1 MDHICQTFLFP
12 RWESTYSR
20 DVIHDLFCRGVF
32 AMISA
37 LFAIGL
43 LVAVFAGVNTGGS
56 SIGESFGPSVGSGVI
71 SVRVAAAL
79 MSVFVL
85 IGGITIGRNV
95 VKTLGHGFVP
105 SEYFTLPAAIGVLLF
120 TGLGILL
127 GNLREVSV
135 STSETAVGA
144 VAGMGAA
151 FGVLNWQTVGV
162 VLAWWLISPVIA
174 FWVSAVIGRY
184 FYGSIKNW
192 LDLEGES
199 RSIVGKAMVIVIA
212 CYMGFSAGASNV
224 ANAIAP
230 LVGAGVLP
238 MIPGVLLG
246 AAAMAIGA
254 FLIGPRTME
263 TIGSEITVLSL
274 EGALIVE
281 VIAATIITFLSW
293 RGIPASLAITAITCI
308 IGLGW
313 GRATRHVELA
323 EGIGLGKGEHTQVN
337 GGTPEAEVADLFNE
351 ETTRHVISTWVLSP
365 SVAAGLSFVCF
376 KAAIVLDLLSV

>member
-1 MDHICQTFLFP
+1 
-12 RWESTYSR
+12 
-20 DVIHDLFCRGVF
+20 VIG
-32 AMISA
+32 A
-37 LFAIGL
+37 LFAVGL
-43 LVAVFAGVNTGGS
+43 VVAVFAGINTGGS

-71 SVRVAAAL
+71 STRVAAAL
-79 MSVFVL
+79 MSIFVL
-85 IGGITIGRNV
+85 IGGLTVGRNV
-95 VKTLGHGFVP
+95 VRTLGHGFVP

-120 TGLGILL
+120 TGFGILL

-151 FGVLNWQTVGV
+151 FGVLNWETVGV
-162 VLAWWLISPVIA
+162 VLAWWLIAPVIA

-184 FYGSIKNW
+184 LYGDIKEY

-199 RSIVGKAMVIVIA
+199 RTRAGKLLVIVIA

-238 MIPGVLLG
+238 MIPGIFLG
-246 AAAMAIGA
+246 AAAMGIGA

-263 TIGSEITVLSL
+263 TVGSEITTLSL

-293 RGIPASLAITAITCI
+293 KGIPASLAITAITCI

-313 GRATRHVELA
+313 GRATRHVELT
-323 EGIGLGKGEHTQVN
+323 EGIGLSGGDQHQVD
-337 GGTPEAEVADLFNE
+337 GGTPEEEVADLFNE
-351 ETTRHVISTWVLSP
+351 ETVRHVVMTWMLSP
-365 SVAAGLSFVCF
+365 TVAAGLAFVCF
-376 KAAIVLDLLSV
+376 KAAIVLDLVSV

>member
-1 MDHICQTFLFP
+1 
-12 RWESTYSR
+12 
-20 DVIHDLFCRGVF
+20 
-32 AMISA
+32 MIGA
-37 LFAIGL
+37 LFAVGL
-43 LVAVFAGVNTGGS
+43 VVAVFAGINTGGS

-71 SVRVAAAL
+71 STRVAAAL

-85 IGGITIGRNV
+85 IGGLTVGRNV
-95 VKTLGHGFVP
+95 VQTLGHGFVP

-120 TGLGILL
+120 TGFGILL

-151 FGVLNWQTVGV
+151 FGILNWETVGV
-162 VLAWWLISPVIA
+162 VLAWWLIAPVIA

-184 FYGSIKNW
+184 FYGDIKDY
-192 LDLEGES
+192 LDLEGGS
-199 RSIVGKAMVIVIA
+199 RTRAGKLLIIAIA

-238 MIPGVLLG
+238 MIPGVILG
-246 AAAMAIGA
+246 AAAMGIGA

-263 TIGSEITVLSL
+263 TVGNEITVLSL

-313 GRATRHVELA
+313 GRATRHVELT
-323 EGIGLGKGEHTQVN
+323 EGIGLGGDDHPQVD
-337 GGTPEAEVADLFNE
+337 GGTPEAEVADLFSE
-351 ETTRHVISTWVLSP
+351 ETVRHVVMTWMLSP
-365 SVAAGLSFVCF
+365 TVAAGLAFVCF
-376 KAAIVLDLLSV
+376 KAAIVLGLFSV

>member
-1 MDHICQTFLFP
+1 
-12 RWESTYSR
+12 
-20 DVIHDLFCRGVF
+20 
-32 AMISA
+32 MIGA
-37 LFAIGL
+37 LFAVGL
-43 LVAVFAGVNTGGS
+43 VVAVFAGVNTGGS
-56 SIGESFGPSVGSGVI
+56 SIGESFGPSVGSDVI
-71 SVRVAAAL
+71 SARTAAAL

-85 IGGITIGRNV
+85 IGGLTVGRNV

-151 FGVLNWQTVGV
+151 FGVLNWETVGI
-162 VLAWWLISPVIA
+162 VLAWWLISPIIA

-184 FYGSIKNW
+184 FYSRITTR

-199 RSIVGKAMVIVIA
+199 RSKLGKILVVGIA

-238 MIPGVLLG
+238 MIPGVILG
-246 AAAMAIGA
+246 AAAMGIGA

-263 TIGSEITVLSL
+263 TVGNEITVLSL

-293 RGIPASLAITAITCI
+293 RGIPASLAVTAITCI

-313 GRATRHVELA
+313 GRATRHVELMD
-323 EGIGLGKGEHTQVN
+323 GIGLSDRDQSQMN
-337 GGTPEAEVADLFNE
+337 GGTPEQEVADLFSE
-351 ETTRHVISTWVLSP
+351 ETTRHVIATWMLSP
-365 SVAAGLSFVCF
+365 TVAGGLAFISF
-376 KAAIVLDLLSV
+376 KAAILLGLVGV